1 MFLANIILFIL
12 FIGFIFDPIDFLLL
26 GTMSY
31 QPPDFHYHLR
41 RSRRQR
47 RIATVIR
54 RYQRSM
60 FAYHL
65 EAKRAFLALI
75 KAEVVPVARQEEPET
90 TGGTHDGGEGSKDVS
105 GPPPLVGEKEKTVP
119 ADSGYQ
125 SGGVTGSVETGWW

>member
-26 GTMSY
+26 GIMSY
-31 QPPDFHYHLR
+31 QPPDFHYHHR
-41 RSRRQR
+41 SSRRQR
-47 RIATVIR
+47 RIAAVIR

-65 EAKRAFLALI
+65 EAKRTFLTLI
-75 KAEVVPVARQEEPET
+75 NAKVVPMAREEEPQA
-90 TGGTHDGGEGSKDVS
+90 TGGAHDSGEGFKEVT
-105 GPPPLVGEKEKTVP
+105 GPPSQLGEKEKTVP

-125 SGGVTGSVETGWW
+125 SGGVTGSVEIG